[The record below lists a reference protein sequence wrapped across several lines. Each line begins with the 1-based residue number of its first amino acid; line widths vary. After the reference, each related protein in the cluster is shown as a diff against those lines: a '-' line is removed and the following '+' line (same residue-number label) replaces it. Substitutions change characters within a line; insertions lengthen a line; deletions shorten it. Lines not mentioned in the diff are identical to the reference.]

1 MQEST
6 ALKKSL
12 GGIHIWA
19 LAVGLVISGEYFGWN
34 YGWASGGPMGM
45 FIATLIITI
54 FYLCFVF
61 SYTELTTA
69 LPDAG
74 GPFTFADKAF
84 GRRVAVFT
92 GYATVVEFVLAT
104 PAIAIALGS
113 YVHFLHPMLD
123 ITVVALCAYVLFT
136 IINLIGIKESAAFTL
151 IVTILAIAELLV
163 YIGITSTHY
172 ESSNIALINTS
183 TSFKDIFS
191 AIPFAI
197 WLYLAIE
204 GVAMVSEEV
213 KDPKKSLPVGYIS
226 GIVTLC
232 ILAIGVMF
240 FTCAAV
246 PWQQLTSIDYP
257 LPETIGILLGKGNS
271 LTMLIAGVGVFGLIA
286 SFNSIITSYSRQI
299 FALSRAEILPKSLA
313 HIHTRYKTPDLA
325 LLAGLGIG
333 VISIF
338 SGKTNDLIILSAMGA
353 TSMYI
358 ISLISLFVL
367 RKNNPSMNRP
377 FLVPYYPFVP
387 MIALALGIVC
397 LIAMFYFN
405 VKHGFIFFLGGFI
418 SILAYELNQR
428 SKSNVHNAN
437 K

>member
-1 MQEST
+1 M
-6 ALKKSL
+6 
-12 GGIHIWA
+12 
-19 LAVGLVISGEYFGWN
+19 
-34 YGWASGGPMGM
+34 
-45 FIATLIITI
+45 
-54 FYLCFVF
+54 
-61 SYTELTTA
+61 
-69 LPDAG
+69 
-74 GPFTFADKAF
+74 FTFEL
-84 GRRVAVFT
+84 VCVFILPGKET
-92 GYATVVEFVLAT
+92 GPAT
-104 PAIAIALGS
+104 PNEAFELIPANPSICLCLGS
-113 YVHFLHPMLD
+113 F
-123 ITVVALCAYVLFT
+123 ITTVAICAYLLFT
-136 IINLIGIKESAAFTL
+136 LINLIGIKESAAFTL

-172 ESSNIALINTS
+172 DSKNIELISTSS
-183 TSFKDIFS
+183 SFKDVFS

-213 KDPKKSLPVGYIS
+213 KDPKKSLPIGYIS
-226 GIVTLC
+226 GIITLC
-232 ILAIGVMF
+232 ILALGVMF

-246 PWQQLTSIDYP
+246 PWEQLTSIDYP

-271 LTMLIAGVGVFGLIA
+271 LTTIIAGVGVFGLIA

-313 HIHTRYKTPDLA
+313 HIHSRYKTPDLA

-358 ISLISLFVL
+358 VSLISLFAL
-367 RKNNPSMNRP
+367 RKKHPDLNRP
-377 FLVPYYPFVP
+377 FLVPYYPIIP
-387 MIALALGIVC
+387 MIALVLGIVC

-405 VKHGFIFFLGGFI
+405 IKLGCIFFAGGLI
-418 SILAYELNQR
+418 TTGLHEITIQR
-428 SKSNVHNAN
+428 KKNVQNTV